1 MTKRKFWTHI
11 LDFQAEGDFDDVL
24 PLTSTASSL
33 RLRQGNVNRPLCS
46 VSHV

>member
-24 PLTSTASSL
+24 PLTSKASL
-33 RLRQGNVNRPLCS
+33 LQLRQGNVNRLLCP